1 MPDFSLERIETWLE
15 ALEER
20 SVHSPLAYYAPT
32 EAQRS
37 LFHAL
42 CQTYLEA
49 SDRERSVI
57 RSAVSGKKGV
67 LNQLLGLVY
76 KAAEQ
81 LRATQDVTWLRIGA
95 AAASMQSGH
104 LDYRD
109 FLLAL
114 ADLYVSAE
122 EAGLDPESEFAVM
135 GIGLPA
141 NFHAYAVVRGRRSR
155 PQIDKQGD

>member
-1 MPDFSLERIETWLE
+1 MSRFSLERMETWLE

-20 SVHSPLAYYAPT
+20 SVHSPLAYYAPA

-37 LFHAL
+37 LFPAL

-49 SDRERSVI
+49 SDRQRGVI
-57 RSAVSGKKGV
+57 RSAMSDKKGV
-67 LNQLLGLVY
+67 LNQLLGSVY
-76 KAAEQ
+76 SSAEQ
-81 LRATQDVTWLRIGA
+81 LCATQDVTWLRMGTA
-95 AAASMQSGH
+95 AAASMQSGQ

-122 EAGLDPESEFAVM
+122 EAGLDPESEFEVM
-135 GIGLPA
+135 GIRLPE
-141 NFHAYAVVRGRRSR
+141 NFHASAVVRSRRSR
-155 PQIDKQGD
+155 QV